1 MLRRVSS
8 FSSITSIVSSDSEDD
23 DDDTNTY
30 PFTRSEECS
39 WNPQE
44 VVRKLSS
51 LLSMSIDLG
60 SSTGSSLANTS
71 TTHLGITPRT
81 SSTSINNNNGYNQVG
96 GEKLNLMEQGW
107 TSTQADYIRQ
117 LFGKNI
123 VKGKDNENDESTG
136 LCGLLQ
142 NACQKSKKHQKWI
155 QEWLPCLY
163 PIFQAFTSQFQEPLN
178 IMLLLSASVS
188 LFLGQI
194 ADAISIAL
202 ALTIVCL
209 VAAVQEYRSEAALE
223 KLADLVPHTCS
234 VLRDGRVRDRYPAKN
249 VVIGDLI
256 LLATGD
262 RVPADCR
269 LIDTVELSI
278 DESSLTGENTPVMKT
293 SGRLNLN
300 LSCSSSSPVDSSD
313 NIQIFSSSAATAE
326 SRNGPP
332 ITEQKNVAF
341 MGTLVCSGRARALVV
356 AVGSRTEFGKVAKEL
371 GSVTCR
377 KSPLQLKIDDL
388 GKTLALMSSIVI
400 AIVALL
406 GWTLGRPF
414 LHTVIVGVSLAVA
427 AIPEGLPIC
436 VTVTLALG
444 VLRMAK
450 SNAIVKKLTSVE
462 SLGCATVIA
471 SDKTGTL
478 TQNQMTVRSVYT
490 LAYPSLS
497 FGLTGVG
504 FDPKK
509 GFLSRSTEHEIH
521 HEKPRDR
528 EMGNIMN
535 TGQRVTEKSMEFGA
549 IQALFGVACL
559 CNNASI
565 SFSSSD
571 DDDENCNTNGRKQK
585 SFLSGQPTELA
596 LLVGAEKAGVM
607 DPRPQYHRTQE
618 VPFSSDRKRME
629 VRARPVNGSHTITAF
644 AQAAAR
650 RRTTSSRKD
659 NTPLKPDESLY
670 FVKGMPESILGSC
683 LSHIA
688 ADGSTTVLSDKGRQ
702 RVMSQSRRMAASGLR
717 VLAMAYGPQMNDLI
731 FCGLIGMEDPPRE
744 GVYES
749 VQQLQKSGVNVLMLT
764 GDSKE
769 TALAIAKRCGIVG
782 SSMNHDDPDIP
793 LSHNPFDDLEF
804 GAGLALS
811 GEQLDAIPSRTLA
824 ESIMGVKVFYRV
836 APRHKLALVQAYQS
850 HGDVVAM
857 TGDGV
862 NDATALKAADIGI
875 AMGKAGTDVAKEAA
889 DMVLADDDFST
900 IVKAV
905 AEGKG
910 IFFNIRNFLAFQLST
925 SFAALGM
932 EFLSTVLG
940 MPSPLNAM
948 QILWI
953 NIIMDGPPAQSLGVE
968 PVYERIKQARPR
980 KSTDP
985 LLTNALLL
993 RAVTSAI
1000 LIIILTLGVF
1010 ASELDGGKVTR
1021 RDTTMTFMTFVNC
1034 DLFNAYVCRSSE
1046 RCFFEMHLFGNPT
1059 FLWAVGLSALGQLA
1073 VIYFPP
1079 LQEVFQTESLSIQDI
1094 CLILFLS
1101 SFVFVLDTVRKKCFS
1116 GWFSENVSLST
1127 GSRKKADSTI
1137 EEDMTNS
1144 QNQSSYLD
1152 SDMVISSKQE
1162 KQKIRSR
1169 QVQIL

>member
-1 MLRRVSS
+1 MLQRVSS
-8 FSSITSIVSSDSEDD
+8 FTSLTSIVSSDSDSED
-23 DDDTNTY
+23 TSLY

-39 WNPQE
+39 WQPE
-44 VVRKLSS
+44 DVVRKLSS
-51 LLSMSIDLG
+51 LLSMASTTGEVG
-60 SSTGSSLANTS
+60 SVGFGNPSSHKGRSSLVSTS
-71 TTHLGITPRT
+71 FST
-81 SSTSINNNNGYNQVG
+81 SSGFNG
-96 GEKLNLMEQGW
+96 GEDAQKQNLMERGW
-107 TSTQADYIRQ
+107 SSNQADYIRQ

-123 VKGKDNENDESTG
+123 VQGKDDDDDEG
-136 LCGLLQ
+136 NACGPCC
-142 NACQKSKKHQKWI
+142 NIITRFCQKSKKHQKWFHS
-155 QEWLPCLY
+155 WLPCVY
-163 PIFQAFTSQFQEPLN
+163 PILQAFTSQFQEPLN
-178 IMLLLSASVS
+178 IMLLLSASIS
-188 LFLGQI
+188 LLLGQI
-194 ADAISIAL
+194 ADAVSIAL

-223 KLADLVPHTCS
+223 KLADLVPHTCT
-234 VLRDGRVRDRYPAKN
+234 VLRGGRVRDRYPAKN
-249 VVIGDLI
+249 VVVGDLI

-269 LIDTVELSI
+269 LIDAVELSV

-293 SGRLNLN
+293 GSALN
-300 LSCSSSSPVDSSD
+300 
-313 NIQIFSSSAATAE
+313 IFSSGDLATE
-326 SRNGPP
+326 PP
-332 ITEQKNVAF
+332 ITEQKNIAF

-356 AVGSRTEFGKVAKEL
+356 AVGNRTEFGKVAKEL

-388 GKTLALMSSIVI
+388 GKTLALMSSVVI
-400 AIVALL
+400 GLVALL

-444 VLRMAK
+444 VLRMAR

-509 GFLSRSTEHEIH
+509 GFLSRSTEYDVHQSQRE
-521 HEKPRDR
+521 R
-528 EMGNIMN
+528 EMTGLN
-535 TGQRVTEKSMEFGA
+535 TGQKLTENSTEFGA

-565 SFSSSD
+565 SFSND
-571 DDDENCNTNGRKQK
+571 GNEGNDGR
-585 SFLSGQPTELA
+585 SANSYMSGQPTELA
-596 LLVGAEKAGVM
+596 LLVGAEKAGVF
-607 DPRPQYHRTQE
+607 DPRPQYHRIQE

-629 VRARPVNGSHTITAF
+629 VRARPVNGSHTIAAF
-644 AQAAAR
+644 AQATR
-650 RRTTSSRKD
+650 RKQRED
-659 NTPLKPDESLY
+659 VNPKPDESLY
-670 FVKGMPESILGSC
+670 YVKGMPESILGQCST
-683 LSHIA
+683 HIA
-688 ADGSTTVLSDKGRQ
+688 ADGSAVALSDKGRQ

-717 VLAMAYGPQMNDLI
+717 VLAMAYGPQMNDLT
-731 FCGLIGMEDPPRE
+731 FCGLTGMEDPPRE

-749 VQQLQKSGVNVLMLT
+749 VQQLQRSGVNVLMLT

-782 SSMNHDDPDIP
+782 SAVHYEDPEIP
-793 LSHNPFDDLEF
+793 VSHNPFDDLEF

-985 LLTNALLL
+985 LLTNPLLF
-993 RAVTSAI
+993 RCVTSAM
-1000 LIIILTLGVF
+1000 LIIFLTLGVF
-1010 ASELDGGKVTR
+1010 AAELDGGKVTR

-1046 RCFFEMHLFGNPT
+1046 RCFYEINLFGNPT

-1079 LQEVFQTESLSIQDI
+1079 LQEVFQTESLSFGDI
-1094 CLILFLS
+1094 CFILFLS
-1101 SFVFVLDTVRKKCFS
+1101 SFVFVLDTLRKKCFS
-1116 GWFSENVSLST
+1116 SWFSESTSLST
-1127 GSRKKADSTI
+1127 GSSKKADSI
-1137 EEDMTNS
+1137 ERDENKT
-1144 QNQSSYLD
+1144 QHQKSYMEND
-1152 SDMVISSKQE
+1152 VVISKKQE
-1162 KQKIRSR
+1162 KQRIRSR